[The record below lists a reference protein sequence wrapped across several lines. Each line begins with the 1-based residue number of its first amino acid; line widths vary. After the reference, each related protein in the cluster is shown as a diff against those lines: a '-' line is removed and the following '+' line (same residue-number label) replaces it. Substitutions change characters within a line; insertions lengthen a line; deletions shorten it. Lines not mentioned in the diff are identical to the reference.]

1 MGSKEM
7 RRIVAAVFMMLLFL
21 LTGCSSLVQSS
32 TQAESTIPPGINSAS
47 SNSVSGLNLSLSLDS
62 ANYQPGQTITIVV
75 NETNTLKKTNS
86 VSAAD
91 NWAFSGLTLGPCGTL
106 NYPFGIAIFQGYY
119 TAGDVLSVTPLKLD
133 NPDAKYP
140 CPMILAEI
148 STYAFQQ
155 SGNTTAIFQMDNTN
169 PALTENMNAEAQP
182 TGYWTGSPNA
192 ALTTF
197 TPGIYT
203 VVAGDEW
210 GAMVVLHF
218 TVSQ

>member
-1 MGSKEM
+1 M
-7 RRIVAAVFMMLLFL
+7 RRIIAAVFMMFLFL
-21 LTGCSSLVQSS
+21 LTGCSSLIHSS
-32 TQAESTIPPGINSAS
+32 TQPVSTSQPGINSAS

-62 ANYQPGQTITIVV
+62 ATYQPGQTITIVV
-75 NETNTLKKTNS
+75 NEINTLKKTNS

-91 NWAFSGLTLGPCGTL
+91 NWAFSGLTAGPCGTL

-119 TAGDVLSVTPLKLD
+119 TAGDVSSVTPLKLD

-148 STYAFQQ
+148 STYAFQP
-155 SGNTTAIFQMDNTN
+155 SGDIADVFQLGGID
-169 PALTENMNAEAQP
+169 PVLTEKMNAGVQP

-192 ALTTF
+192 ALTNF

-210 GAMVVLHF
+210 GAMVFLHF